1 MSKKKI
7 RRIVIN
13 IALCAAIVLSF
24 YLLSKDIRE
33 QKKILDIHQLR
44 IESQMKLILEH
55 NNKFRYLEKF
65 LSGQV

>member
-44 IESQMKLILEH
+44 IESQMKLILQH
-55 NNKFRYLEKF
+55 DAKLRYFEKY
-65 LSGQV
+65 LSSRT